1 MQVNVGVQG
10 KMRWIHK
17 PEPVT
22 KGENETVTF
31 RCQGEG
37 VPKPDLPTW
46 YINGQEF
53 TGKTFSQPC
62 VLFYP
67 TGRKSSLEFKFRYF
81 AIGSTGYYYL
91 LQILQ

>member
-46 YINGQEF
+46 YLNGQEY

-67 TGRKSSLEFKFRYF
+67 TGRIFSLEFKFRYF
-81 AIGSTGYYYL
+81 AIGNTGYYYFL
-91 LQILQ
+91 KILQ